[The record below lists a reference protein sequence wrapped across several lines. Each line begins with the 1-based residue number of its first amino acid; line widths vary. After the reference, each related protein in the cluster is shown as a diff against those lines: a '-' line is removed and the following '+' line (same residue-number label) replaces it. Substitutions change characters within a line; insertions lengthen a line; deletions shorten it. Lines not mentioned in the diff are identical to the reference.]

1 MRCIVLPTAMC
12 PISLCALSITARVT
26 TKNIVL
32 VDVKS
37 KLWLSDVVPS
47 EVEEYWQPETGA
59 I

>member
-1 MRCIVLPTAMC
+1 MRCIVLPTSMC

-32 VDVKS
+32 VYVKS
-37 KLWLSDVVPS
+37 KLWLSDVEPS
-47 EVEEYWQPETGA
+47 EVEECRQPETDA